1 MFYFMDDSLMGKT
14 LEHHQVWTN
23 PWHFI
28 AFGFGSGLLPIMP
41 GTYGTLVAIP
51 FYFLLQSLGW
61 PIYVIMTVIITVFGV
76 WLSEKVSNEIGIHD
90 YPGMNFDE
98 IVGYLVTMLFVPPH
112 WFLVL
117 LGFGLFRLFD
127 IWKPWPIRLIDEQV
141 KGGVGVILDDV
152 VAGLFS
158 LVVLQITLFLMP
170 SFFN

>member
-1 MFYFMDDSLMGKT
+1 MVDHWYMSKT

-51 FYFLLQSLGW
+51 IYLLLQAFGW
-61 PIYVIMTVIITVFGV
+61 PLYVIATIGIIFFGA
-76 WLSEKVSNEIGIHD
+76 WLSDKVSREIGIHD

-98 IVGYLVTMLFVPPH
+98 IVGYLVTMLFVPAH
-112 WFLVL
+112 WFWVL

-127 IWKPWPIRLIDEQV
+127 ILKPWPISWVDKNM
-141 KGGVGVILDDV
+141 KGGIGVVLDDV
-152 VAGLFS
+152 LAGLAS
-158 LVVLQITLFLMP
+158 LAILQGLLY
-170 SFFN
+170 FFG